1 MIRWLRQLFIQ
12 VIRGNGQ
19 CCNRS
24 RIVLLLHR
32 PCVARTLMLGSVALN
47 SAVSKPLN
55 VADVFMVNFL
65 VSTLSLPSHFDHS
78 HLCKNDR
85 KSPNR
90 IAFVL
95 LRVGGSSVLQMSD
108 YSTNRPICF

>member
-1 MIRWLRQLFIQ
+1 M
-12 VIRGNGQ
+12 
-19 CCNRS
+19 
-24 RIVLLLHR
+24 
-32 PCVARTLMLGSVALN
+32 ARTLTLGSVASLN

-95 LRVGGSSVLQMSD
+95 LRVGGSSVLQIIVQTDLFAFS
-108 YSTNRPICF
+108 